1 MGLLVI
7 GSVENPRFHQR
18 GPLHSSHRVA
28 FWTHVSDA
36 CSDYLALE
44 APTMTAQPLPALTT
58 GDPCILD
65 RAPHAHLD
73 RKAMAAALRVVL
85 GLPRQRRG
93 RGQGGVR

>member
-1 MGLLVI
+1 MDMGDH
-7 GSVENPRFHQR
+7 PA
-18 GPLHSSHRVA
+18 P
-28 FWTHVSDA
+28 
-36 CSDYLALE
+36 E

-93 RGQGGVR
+93 RCQGGVR